1 MDELQVLLDGQRD
14 NEWLEEN
21 RRTLEEKYKDMYVAI
36 KDRGV
41 LASGR
46 DLDSVIRKVA
56 RKGVD
61 PALVLI
67 TFLFSEDLGIFY

>member
-21 RRTLEEKYKDMYVAI
+21 RPVLEEKYKDMYVAV
-36 KDRGV
+36 KDCKV

-46 DLDSVIRKVA
+46 DVESVIKKVA
-56 RKGVD
+56 QKGVD

-67 TFLFSEDLGIFY
+67 TFFFSEDLGIYY